1 MKANDAE
8 LVALDWEDN
17 PSQTIDWEK
26 ELKPTL
32 IKMHTVRQSGGSV
45 VVRFLYLFLLQHFVF
60 NSHKTHT
67 HRYIV
72 LQDNHVRV
80 RL

>member
-1 MKANDAE
+1 MTAAHGLQKRFKSFRKRRKNALKANDAE

-32 IKMHTVRQSGGSV
+32 IKMHSVRQSGGSV
-45 VVRFLYLFLLQHFVF
+45 VVRFRECLLVLEHF
-60 NSHKTHT
+60 
-67 HRYIV
+67 
-72 LQDNHVRV
+72 
-80 RL
+80 